1 MNFFCKAERLSKVEG
16 KSRIGESRSDLF
28 RGTKELFIQLRS
40 MAFACSGQAEQPRL
54 RDLQRLIVV
63 VSMAA
68 PTHAMATALSSFW
81 STPEGDYCRDCELK
95 PVVASVLRL
104 MSRDPHVGGFWAQLV
119 LSSSRPYLPLSTLGG
134 SWPSRFHEPSGPLSG
149 RHERVM
155 IPQ

>member
-81 STPEGDYCRDCELK
+81 STP
-95 PVVASVLRL
+95 
-104 MSRDPHVGGFWAQLV
+104 
-119 LSSSRPYLPLSTLGG
+119 
-134 SWPSRFHEPSGPLSG
+134 
-149 RHERVM
+149 
-155 IPQ
+155 